1 MFCVL
6 PLKSGIIHEFPFSC
20 KAFLPYGK
28 KEISDQVR
36 KSPLYIV
43 HSHSSR
49 PVRPQTIQTA
59 AVIENDPQDQPLCRP
74 SFTYDLNNTQ
84 ANMAGC

>member
-1 MFCVL
+1 MWGVNHPTLLETQNFMTPCYFGA
-6 PLKSGIIHEFPFSC
+6 P
-20 KAFLPYGK
+20 K

-59 AVIENDPQDQPLCRP
+59 AVIENDPQDQPLCRL